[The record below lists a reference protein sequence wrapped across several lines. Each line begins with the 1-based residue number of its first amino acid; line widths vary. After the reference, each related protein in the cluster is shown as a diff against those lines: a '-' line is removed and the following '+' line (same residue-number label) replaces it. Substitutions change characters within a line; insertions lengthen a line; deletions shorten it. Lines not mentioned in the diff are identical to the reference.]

1 MGCKCANKT
10 EEEEELSKKA
20 LEDGNLEK
28 SENDYNNNFK
38 KNNIDLLGLNDQ
50 QNQNQNEVNENN
62 NFNED
67 IIQNEKYANYPDK
80 IVELINNIREDPVG
94 YADTV
99 EQSIQDIV
107 TEEDKEDP
115 TIKRL
120 IYKKKL
126 KVALTKGEPAFHEAI
141 EYLRSLSPLP
151 PLEFSQEKCIPLPD
165 TEEQLNDHTFLRNQV
180 KALREKTKIDVF
192 FKDLIKIPE
201 ISGLLMIVDDTIK
214 NPGKKRKALLSKDL
228 KYIGVNSKFIGK
240 TFVSYFSFSRD

>member
-1 MGCKCANKT
+1 MGCKCANRND
-10 EEEEELSKKA
+10 EEEKEISKNG
-20 LEDGNLEK
+20 LENGNLE
-28 SENDYNNNFK
+28 EDDYNNNFK

-240 TFVSYFSFSRD
+240 NFISYIAFSKK

>member
-1 MGCKCANKT
+1 MWGLGIGDD
-10 EEEEELSKKA
+10 EEEKEISKNG
-20 LEDGNLEK
+20 LENGNLE
-28 SENDYNNNFK
+28 EDDYNNNFK

>member
-1 MGCKCANKT
+1 MGCKCANRND
-10 EEEEELSKKA
+10 EEEKEISKNG
-20 LEDGNLEK
+20 LENGNLE
-28 SENDYNNNFK
+28 EDDYNNNFK
-38 KNNIDLLGLNDQ
+38 KNNIDLLGLNEQ

-107 TEEDKEDP
+107 TEEDKVDP

>member
-1 MGCKCANKT
+1 MGCKCANRND
-10 EEEEELSKKA
+10 EEEKEISKNG
-20 LEDGNLEK
+20 LENGNLE
-28 SENDYNNNFK
+28 EDDYNNNFK

-228 KYIGVNSKFIGK
+228 KYIGVNSKFSGK

>member
-1 MGCKCANKT
+1 MKKNGGQKEK
-10 EEEEELSKKA
+10 EISKNG
-20 LEDGNLEK
+20 LENGNLE
-28 SENDYNNNFK
+28 EDDYNNNFK

>member
-1 MGCKCANKT
+1 MGCKCANRN
-10 EEEEELSKKA
+10 EEEEKEISKNG
-20 LEDGNLEK
+20 LENGNLE
-28 SENDYNNNFK
+28 EDDYNNNFK

>member
-1 MGCKCANKT
+1 MGCKCANRND
-10 EEEEELSKKA
+10 EEEKEISKNG
-20 LEDGNLEK
+20 LENGNLE
-28 SENDYNNNFK
+28 EDDYNNNFK

-126 KVALTKGEPAFHEAI
+126 KVALTKGEPAFQEAI

>member
-1 MGCKCANKT
+1 MGCKCANRND
-10 EEEEELSKKA
+10 EEEKEISKNG
-20 LEDGNLEK
+20 LENGNLE
-28 SENDYNNNFK
+28 EDDYNNNFK
-38 KNNIDLLGLNDQ
+38 KNNIDLLGLNEQ

>member
-1 MGCKCANKT
+1 MGCKCANRND
-10 EEEEELSKKA
+10 EEEKEISKNG
-20 LEDGNLEK
+20 LENGNLE
-28 SENDYNNNFK
+28 EDDYNNNFK
-38 KNNIDLLGLNDQ
+38 KNNIDLLGLNEQ

-126 KVALTKGEPAFHEAI
+126 KVALTKGEPAFQEAI

>member
-1 MGCKCANKT
+1 MGCKCANRND
-10 EEEEELSKKA
+10 EEEKEISKNG
-20 LEDGNLEK
+20 LENGNLE
-28 SENDYNNNFK
+28 EDDYNNNFK

-107 TEEDKEDP
+107 TEEAKEDP

>member
-1 MGCKCANKT
+1 MDLAKYYGENPEKFTMVQFVDTFRKFT
-10 EEEEELSKKA
+10 KELSEAQKKY
-20 LEDGNLEK
+20 LEKEISKNGLENGNLE
-28 SENDYNNNFK
+28 EDDYNNNFK

-180 KALREKTKIDVF
+180 KTLREK
-192 FKDLIKIPE
+192 
-201 ISGLLMIVDDTIK
+201 S
-214 NPGKKRKALLSKDL
+214 KK
-228 KYIGVNSKFIGK
+228 
-240 TFVSYFSFSRD
+240 

>member
-1 MGCKCANKT
+1 MGCKCENRND
-10 EEEEELSKKA
+10 EEEKEISKNG
-20 LEDGNLEK
+20 LENGNLE
-28 SENDYNNNFK
+28 EDDYNNNFK

>member
-1 MGCKCANKT
+1 MGCKCANRND
-10 EEEEELSKKA
+10 EEEKEISKNG
-20 LEDGNLEK
+20 LENGNLE
-28 SENDYNNNFK
+28 EDDYNNNFK

-240 TFVSYFSFSRD
+240 TFIAYFAFSK

>member
-1 MGCKCANKT
+1 MGCKCANRN
-10 EEEEELSKKA
+10 EEEEKEISKNG
-20 LEDGNLEK
+20 LENGNLE
-28 SENDYNNNFK
+28 EDDYNNNFK

-107 TEEDKEDP
+107 TEEAKEDP

>member
-1 MGCKCANKT
+1 MGCKCANRN
-10 EEEEELSKKA
+10 EEEEKEISKNG
-20 LEDGNLEK
+20 LENGNLE
-28 SENDYNNNFK
+28 EDDYNNNFK

-99 EQSIQDIV
+99 EQSIQDII

>member
-1 MGCKCANKT
+1 MGCKCANRND
-10 EEEEELSKKA
+10 EEEKEISKNG
-20 LEDGNLEK
+20 LENGNLE
-28 SENDYNNNFK
+28 EDDYNNNFK

-240 TFVSYFSFSRD
+240 TFVAYFSFSKE

>member
-1 MGCKCANKT
+1 MGCKCANRND
-10 EEEEELSKKA
+10 EEEKEISKNG
-20 LEDGNLEK
+20 LENGNLE
-28 SENDYNNNFK
+28 EDDYNNNFK

-240 TFVSYFSFSRD
+240 TFIAYLAFSK

>member
-1 MGCKCANKT
+1 MGCKCANRND
-10 EEEEELSKKA
+10 EEEKEISKNG
-20 LEDGNLEK
+20 LENGNLE
-28 SENDYNNNFK
+28 EDDYNNNFK

-214 NPGKKRKALLSKDL
+214 NPGKKRKALLSKAL

>member
-1 MGCKCANKT
+1 MGCKCANRND
-10 EEEEELSKKA
+10 EEEKEISKNG
-20 LEDGNLEK
+20 LENGNLE
-28 SENDYNNNFK
+28 EDDYNNNFK

-165 TEEQLNDHTFLRNQV
+165 TEEELNDHTFLRNQV

-201 ISGLLMIVDDTIK
+201 ISGLLMIVDDTNK
-214 NPGKKRKALLSKDL
+214 NAGKKRKALLNKDL

-240 TFVSYFSFSRD
+240 TFVAYFSFSRD